1 MDRPLALFAA
11 LADPSRLRIL
21 LLVRHVDLAM
31 GELAEVLRQSQP
43 RVSRHV
49 RILAEA
55 GLVSR
60 QKEGAYAFVGRSRT
74 AEAEAVLA
82 MIDAIVGDRDP
93 IAPERAHLADVRA
106 ARQRALDR
114 WFADHAAEWDLMR
127 NLEAPAEAVEG
138 ALVELAC
145 ARGVKRLLDIGTG
158 TGRILELL
166 GPHAVAA
173 AGVDR
178 SPEMLRIARTRL
190 DAAGLQGLEIRQ
202 ADMADLPFAEAAF
215 DTVVIHQVLHFSE
228 DPAAAL
234 REAAR
239 VLAPGGQL
247 LVADYAPHAEEELRT
262 RYRHVRLGFA
272 PEVMAQQIE
281 AAGLAIGESRR
292 VAGPRLAVHLW
303 QGVKP

>member
-1 MDRPLALFAA
+1 MERLLGHFAA
-11 LADPSRLRIL
+11 LADPSRLRIF
-21 LLVRHVDLAM
+21 LLVRDVDLAM

-55 GLVSR
+55 GLVRR
-60 QKEGAYAFVGRSRT
+60 QKEGAYAFVGRART
-74 AEAEAVLA
+74 AESEAVHA
-82 MIDAIVGDRDP
+82 MVDRLLGKSDP
-93 IAPERAHLADVRA
+93 IAAERAHLADVRA
-106 ARQRALDR
+106 ARQKALDR

-127 NLEAPAEAVEG
+127 NLEAPAEAVEA
-138 ALVELAC
+138 ALVDA
-145 ARGVKRLLDIGTG
+145 ARSRGVGRLLDIGTG

-166 GPHAVAA
+166 APHAAA
-173 AGVDR
+173 ATGIDR

-190 DAAGLQGLEIRQ
+190 DAAGLAGVEIRQ

-239 VLAPGGQL
+239 VIAPGGQL
-247 LVADYAPHAEEELRT
+247 LVVDYAPHAEEELRM
-262 RYRHVRLGFA
+262 RYRHARLGFA
-272 PEVMAQQIE
+272 PEAMAAQIE
-281 AAGLAIGESRR
+281 AAGLTVG
-292 VAGPRLAVHLW
+292 VVHQVDGPRLAILLW
-303 QGVKP
+303 QGLKP

>member
-1 MDRPLALFAA
+1 MEQLLAQFAA
-11 LADPSRLRIL
+11 LSDPSRLRIL
-21 LLVRHVDLAM
+21 LLVRDVDLAM

-55 GLVSR
+55 GLVRR
-60 QKEGAYAFVGRSRT
+60 QKEGAYAFVSRART
-74 AEAEAVLA
+74 PAAEAAHV
-82 MIDAIVGDRDP
+82 MIDSILGDSDP

-106 ARQRALDR
+106 ARQKALDR

-127 NLEAPAEAVEG
+127 NLEAPAEAVEA
-138 ALVELAC
+138 ALLEVANS
-145 ARGVKRLLDIGTG
+145 RGVGRLLDVGTG

-166 GPHAVAA
+166 GPHAKAA
-173 AGVDR
+173 AGIDR

-190 DAAGLQGLEIRQ
+190 DAAGLSGVEIRQ
-202 ADMADLPFAEAAF
+202 ADMVALPFADAAF

-239 VLAPGGQL
+239 VLAQGGQL
-247 LVADYAPHAEEELRT
+247 LVADYAPHDEEELRA
-262 RYRHVRLGFA
+262 RYRHARLGFSC
-272 PEVMAQQIE
+272 EVLSAQLE
-281 AAGLAIGESRR
+281 AAGLVVEAIRQID
-292 VAGPRLAVHLW
+292 GPRLAVLLW
-303 QGVKP
+303 HGVKP

>member
-1 MDRPLALFAA
+1 MERLLAQFAA

-21 LLVRHVDLAM
+21 LLVRDVDLAM

-55 GLVSR
+55 GLVRR
-60 QKEGAYAFVGRSRT
+60 QKEGAYAFVGRART
-74 AEAEAVLA
+74 AESEAVHAL
-82 MIDAIVGDRDP
+82 IDAALAGRDP
-93 IAPERAHLADVRA
+93 IAAERAHLADVRA
-106 ARQRALDR
+106 ARQKALDR

-127 NLEAPAEAVEG
+127 NLEAPAAAVEA
-138 ALVELAC
+138 ALVEVAG
-145 ARGVKRLLDIGTG
+145 ARGVGRLLDIGTG

-166 GPHAVAA
+166 GPGAEAA
-173 AGVDR
+173 TGIDR

-190 DAAGLQGLEIRQ
+190 DSAGLSGVEIRQ
-202 ADMADLPFAEAAF
+202 ADMAALPFAQAAF

-228 DPAAAL
+228 DPAQAL

-247 LVADYAPHAEEELRT
+247 LVVDYAPHSEEELRA
-262 RYRHVRLGFA
+262 RYRHARLGFA
-272 PEVMAQQIE
+272 REALAAQME
-281 AAGLAIGESRR
+281 SAGLAVGTIRQIE
-292 VAGPRLAVHLW
+292 GPRLAVLLW
-303 QGVKP
+303 QGLKP